1 MNTCLEAPDWSS
13 LPVPKD
19 AAVASLRQLVNA
31 AGPLASGI
39 AIALTLVRRAE
50 QAESDGQPT
59 PLDATQRGQ
68 MVAFC
73 AVAAQM
79 LHEVANDASN
89 TLLDIS
95 RH

>member
-1 MNTCLEAPDWSS
+1 MNTNIEAPDWSS
-13 LPVPKD
+13 MPVPPD
-19 AAVASLRQLVNA
+19 AASAALRQLVNA
-31 AGPLASGI
+31 AGPLAGGM

-50 QAESDGQPT
+50 QAESDGLPT
-59 PLDATQRGQ
+59 PLDASQRGQ

-79 LHEVANDASN
+79 LQEVANDASN
-89 TLLDIS
+89 ALLDLS